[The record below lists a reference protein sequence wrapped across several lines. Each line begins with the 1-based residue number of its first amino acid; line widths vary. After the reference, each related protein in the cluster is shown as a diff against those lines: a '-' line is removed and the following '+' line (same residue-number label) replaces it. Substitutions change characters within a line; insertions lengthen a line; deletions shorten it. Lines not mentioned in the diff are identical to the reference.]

1 MKIERETMNRILSL
15 ARLSMEEAELAALA
29 QDMAYLVKMADG
41 LKALEL
47 DGVEPTTHVL
57 ERYNILRDD
66 RRKLSYDR
74 EKLLVNAPQRDESC
88 FIVPKVV
95 E

>member
-15 ARLSMEEAELAALA
+15 ARLSMDEEELEALA
-29 QDMAYLVKMADG
+29 QDMAHLVKMADG
-41 LKALEL
+41 LKTLEL

-74 EKLLVNAPQRDESC
+74 EKLLVNAPQRDESS